1 MRIRNKIDKIRLS
14 FLKDKEPYLNLYK
27 IMGFYP
33 HRLMLYQTALR
44 HRSCQGKQK
53 SNLNNERLEFLGDAV
68 LGAIVADILYN
79 KYRNRQEG
87 FLTTLRSK
95 LVKRETLNQLAVQIG
110 LDKLVL
116 HSSHLHVTRNS
127 SLNGNAFE
135 AFIGAIYLDRG
146 YKRCYQFMTERIFA
160 HYLNIEKI
168 ANTEEN
174 FKSMLI
180 EWCQKGQL
188 KVTFETTDEFKEDNT
203 PKFVSEVF
211 IEGISCGKGSGYTKK
226 ESHQNASRSAI
237 GKVKSDVGFV
247 NKLFEAHNAAANL

>member
-174 FKSMLI
+174 FKSKANDM
-180 EWCQKGQL
+180 
-188 KVTFETTDEFKEDNT
+188 VFENCIF
-203 PKFVSEVF
+203 PR
-211 IEGISCGKGSGYTKK
+211 ISTNGHELY
-226 ESHQNASRSAI
+226 
-237 GKVKSDVGFV
+237 
-247 NKLFEAHNAAANL
+247 